1 MPVPLVPGEAADV
14 RLRGELRYGLE
25 VARLGADRE
34 FLFPMR
40 AANSPPVLLVP
51 GLMAGD
57 QSLTVLRGWL
67 RRRGSRTAA
76 AGIRL
81 NADCGER
88 AVRAIERRLRWL
100 AEGSARDRP

>member
-25 VARLGADRE
+25 VARLGADGE

-57 QSLTVLRGWL
+57 
-67 RRRGSRTAA
+67 
-76 AGIRL
+76 
-81 NADCGER
+81 
-88 AVRAIERRLRWL
+88 
-100 AEGSARDRP
+100 